1 MILDNFIKAKRFF
14 NINDKR
20 DVLIA
25 KKFFKE
31 HAWGGDCC
39 PFVLEF
45 PYMNIPDMIKDKMI
59 HKFLN
64 LKYDRKHHWG

>member
-1 MILDNFIKAKRFF
+1 MILDEYIKQKRFF
-14 NINDKR
+14 NINDKK
-20 DVLIA
+20 DIAIA

-31 HAWGGDCC
+31 YAWGIESC
-39 PFVLEF
+39 PFILEF
-45 PYMNIPDMIKDKMI
+45 PYLTIPDMLKDKMI